1 MATVNLSAYDKN
13 TIPSAEGIRVG
24 IAVSRW
30 NTEITE
36 GLYNGAAQTL
46 FDLGAKKEN
55 VFRVDVP
62 GSFELIYA
70 DAVIVLGSV
79 IRGETPHFEYIC
91 SSVADAI
98 ASLNVRGGRKNMAP
112 VIFGVLTDNN
122 IDQARARSGGALGN
136 KGVECAVDAVQM
148 AALRKNMRD

>member
-70 DAVIVLGSV
+70 A
-79 IRGETPHFEYIC
+79 
-91 SSVADAI
+91 
-98 ASLNVRGGRKNMAP
+98 
-112 VIFGVLTDNN
+112 
-122 IDQARARSGGALGN
+122 
-136 KGVECAVDAVQM
+136 
-148 AALRKNMRD
+148 